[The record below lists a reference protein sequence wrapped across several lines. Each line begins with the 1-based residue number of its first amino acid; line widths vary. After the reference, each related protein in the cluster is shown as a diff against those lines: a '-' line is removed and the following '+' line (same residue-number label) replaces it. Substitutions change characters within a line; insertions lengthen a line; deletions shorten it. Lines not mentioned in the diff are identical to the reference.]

1 MDDNVTDFMA
11 YKGPA
16 MMQVAGPNGE
26 IELVDLD
33 AWLAERGVDRATVNA
48 IFADHVTNEE
58 EQAPLVAQR
67 QKELEKHRDFMRFL
81 QQWMPQDQAQHAFA
95 IKLERELEN
104 EIFIAKCQHIRQLG
118 RGEVTGKPKRKR
130 SRR

>member
-67 QKELEKHRDFMRFL
+67 QKGLEKHRDFMRFL
-81 QQWMPQDQAQHAFA
+81 QEWMPQA
-95 IKLERELEN
+95 
-104 EIFIAKCQHIRQLG
+104 HIRKEEVVAKILAK
-118 RGEVTGKPKRKR
+118 RGGIPAWCM
-130 SRR
+130 